1 MCLLLQ
7 SVFPISVQSG
17 TLPIASSN
25 SVLRSQSYAYRADGR
40 ISSHTVD
47 SVATTYD
54 CDEEGQLLSETKGLV
69 VSSYTYDG
77 NYNRLTKAVT
87 GQPTETYTYD
97 DADRL
102 LSVAS
107 SAGTKGFTYDNDG
120 RCTSETWNSNVVK
133 EYVWN
138 VDGRMLSATGS
149 WGTRSYG
156 YNGFGARVS
165 ETGRAGLATCY
176 R

>member
-1 MCLLLQ
+1 MPCL
-7 SVFPISVQSG
+7 P
-17 TLPIASSN
+17 
-25 SVLRSQSYAYRADGR
+25 
-40 ISSHTVD
+40 
-47 SVATTYD
+47 ATH
-54 CDEEGQLLSETKGLV
+54 
-69 VSSYTYDG
+69 
-77 NYNRLTKAVT
+77 AV
-87 GQPTETYTYD
+87 TETYSYG

-102 LSVAS
+102 LSVTS

-120 RCTSETWNSNVVK
+120 RCTSETWNSTVVK

-138 VDGRMLSATGS
+138 VDGRMTSATES